1 MLTENVVVGLASN
14 ELVRLGDGDPD
25 GLGLSELC
33 GKHVLEMV
41 SEAVDAEIAGVVV
54 GKSEMDTVSV
64 GSADTRLALDDRGM
78 LVVLEVSHAKE
89 TNSVCVSV
97 IVDQTVT
104 LSVAVWVS
112 VSTIVS
118 VRVEV
123 VVDTGGS

>member
-1 MLTENVVVGLASN
+1 MACLSLE
-14 ELVRLGDGDPD
+14 RLLLYPIPRLNLSQ
-25 GLGLSELC
+25 LGKRNMPSRDYS
-33 GKHVLEMV
+33 H
-41 SEAVDAEIAGVVV
+41 AEIAGVVV
-54 GKSEMDTVSV
+54 GKSEVDAVSV
-64 GSADTRLALDDRGM
+64 GSADTGLALDDRGM

-97 IVDQTVT
+97 SVDQTVT

-112 VSTIVS
+112 VS